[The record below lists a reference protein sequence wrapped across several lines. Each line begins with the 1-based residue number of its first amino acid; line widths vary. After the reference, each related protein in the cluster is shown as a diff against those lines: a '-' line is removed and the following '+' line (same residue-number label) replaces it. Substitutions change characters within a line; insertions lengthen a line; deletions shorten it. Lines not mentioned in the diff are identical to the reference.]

1 MSWLLVALIPGLLML
16 ATFGL
21 ERVEAGLRQQTISA
35 SDVADFLNQA
45 EASDVD
51 ALVRDGLDTAISDQ
65 NRRREEREV
74 ATAAPTR
81 GATVTGLPTTT
92 PFPHRLNN
100 GFQQTRHA
108 NPV

>member
-21 ERVEAGLRQQTISA
+21 EKVEAGLRQQTISA
-35 SDVADFLNQA
+35 AEVADFLSQA

-65 NRRREEREV
+65 NRRRVEREV
-74 ATAAPTR
+74 AAAPVH
-81 GATVTGLPTTT
+81 AAAVSGLPMTASL
-92 PFPHRLNN
+92 PRRVNN

>member
-21 ERVEAGLRQQTISA
+21 EKVEAGLRQQTISA
-35 SDVADFLNQA
+35 GDVADFLSQA

-51 ALVRDGLDTAISDQ
+51 ALLRDGLDIAITDQ
-65 NRRREEREV
+65 NRRRVDREV
-74 ATAAPTR
+74 AAAAPGHVT
-81 GATVTGLPTTT
+81 TVPGLPGTAS
-92 PFPHRLNN
+92 FPRGVNN

>member
-1 MSWLLVALIPGLLML
+1 ML

-21 ERVEAGLRQQTISA
+21 EKVEAGLRQQTISA
-35 SDVADFLNQA
+35 AEVADFLSQA

-65 NRRREEREV
+65 NRRRVERDSADSALV
-74 ATAAPTR
+74 RAATLS
-81 GATVTGLPTTT
+81 GLPTTT
-92 PFPHRLNN
+92 SFPHGVNN

-108 NPV
+108 NSV

>member
-21 ERVEAGLRQQTISA
+21 ERVEAGLRRETISA
-35 SDVADFLNQA
+35 DEVAQFLDQA

-51 ALVRDGLDTAISDQ
+51 ALVRDGLDTAIHDQ
-65 NRRREEREV
+65 HRRRGEREAAV
-74 ATAAPTR
+74 AVAGRSAAPP
-81 GATVTGLPTTT
+81 GLPTVRS
-92 PFPHRLNN
+92 FPQRVNT
-100 GFQQTRHA
+100 GFQQTPHA